1 MTIVTISSIESE
13 EKPDRK
19 KYMKNMIEIFDQNK
33 WHWAFTGIESIIG
46 MEYEV
51 GTKRVERFYRDISKA
66 GKFPLSVKVI

>member
-1 MTIVTISSIESE
+1 
-13 EKPDRK
+13 
-19 KYMKNMIEIFDQNK
+19 MIEIFDQNK

-51 GTKRVERFYRDISKA
+51 GTKRIERFYRDISKA